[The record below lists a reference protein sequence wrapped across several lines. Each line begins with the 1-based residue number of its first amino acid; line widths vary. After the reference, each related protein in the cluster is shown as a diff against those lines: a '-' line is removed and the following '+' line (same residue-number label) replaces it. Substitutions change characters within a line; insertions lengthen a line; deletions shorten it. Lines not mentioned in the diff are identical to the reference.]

1 VAEETHAVRQSA
13 HFPLEGP
20 SLYGAVFMTMAEGV
34 ICQSATGEIVAVN
47 PAAERIK
54 GRSAQQ
60 MLGTTFED
68 SNWQAIH
75 EDGTPFPGNE
85 HPSMIALRTGE
96 TISNVVMGIRRG
108 DGTRVWISI
117 NAQPL
122 FNAGQARPY
131 AVVTTFHDI
140 SARIRAE
147 QEIRRLNVK
156 LEKRVA
162 KRTQQ
167 LETAVKDLESFSY
180 SVSHDLRAPLRAIDN
195 FSSILQEEYGLR
207 LDDEGRRLIGIVR
220 RNASTMGQL
229 IDDILAFAR
238 AGRRDLVLTDVDLGA
253 LTAEVMDSLAIT
265 YAGRNVEVIT
275 DAQGQLRADAP
286 AIRQVLTNL
295 LANAIKF
302 TRPREIARIEVH
314 SRTVGGETHCMVKDN
329 GVGFDPAYAG
339 KLFGIFQRLHD
350 ADDFEGTGVGLG
362 IVKRIVDKHEGRVW
376 AESQPAQGATFHFT
390 LPAARP
396 AGGGS

>member
-1 VAEETHAVRQSA
+1 
-13 HFPLEGP
+13 
-20 SLYGAVFMTMAEGV
+20 
-34 ICQSATGEIVAVN
+34 
-47 PAAERIK
+47 
-54 GRSAQQ
+54 
-60 MLGTTFED
+60 
-68 SNWQAIH
+68 
-75 EDGTPFPGNE
+75 
-85 HPSMIALRTGE
+85 MIALRTGE
-96 TISNVVMGIRRG
+96 TVSNVIMGIRRG
-108 DGTRVWISI
+108 DGSRTWISI

-122 FNAGQARPY
+122 FNAGQVRPY

-140 SARIRAE
+140 STRIRAE

-162 KRTQQ
+162 ERTRQ

-220 RNASTMGQL
+220 RNTSTMGQL

-238 AGRRDLVLTDVDLGA
+238 AGRRDLVLSDVDLAA
-253 LTAEVMDSLAIT
+253 LTAEVMESLALT
-265 YAGRNVEVIT
+265 HAGRTVEVIT
-275 DAQGQLRADAP
+275 DAQGQLRADAA

-302 TRPREIARIEVH
+302 TRPREISRIEVR
-314 SRTVGGETHCMVKDN
+314 SRTIGAETHCLVKDN
-329 GVGFDPAYAG
+329 GVGFDPAYAN
-339 KLFGIFQRLHD
+339 KLFGIFQRLHE
-350 ADDFEGTGVGLG
+350 AEEFEGTGVGLG

-376 AESQPAQGATFHFT
+376 AESRPGEGATFYFT
-390 LPAARP
+390 LPAPRP
-396 AGGGS
+396 AGAT